1 MYDRDNQNQT
11 DNVKSQKKRPIYQMV
26 DIDEYLRTLEKE
38 QKLEKKQGK
47 DKKNKV
53 KNLLEKIEFLEIIV
67 QGLKL
72 FPRFFL
78 SFIKKTF
85 SMLVIYAISSGVSFL
100 PVGVICWILSSLD
113 LPYIVFLKILF
124 PFSQIIALSLALQ
137 HIHETSSS
145 DENSP
150 ELCFLFSLVSVILVF
165 AI

>member
-1 MYDRDNQNQT
+1 
-11 DNVKSQKKRPIYQMV
+11 MV